1 MYAFGIC
8 QPARGRG
15 SREELLTFKVVLL
28 SADAPV
34 PVSLQANNEKLTI
47 TSDFKSMTLSL
58 I

>member
-1 MYAFGIC
+1 MSAGK
-8 QPARGRG
+8 GRG

-47 TSDFKSMTLSL
+47 TSDFKSMTPSL